1 MSGEVEEER
10 TEDKM
15 WLNDFQPALL
25 SVQEHVYA
33 IVCKYFDLLLK
44 KNMYLLITDS
54 SLLGVLENF

>member
-33 IVCKYFDLLLK
+33 IVCKSFDLLLK
-44 KNMYLLITDS
+44 KTMYLLITDS